1 MKKIVLVLLLI
12 LGFSTAQAQDD
23 KERERIKSLK
33 TAFITQE
40 LNLSNKVAQKF
51 WPIYD
56 RYEEQRRELYHRE
69 HRDINDVECISENK
83 ANDLLKEFVEIE
95 KEDYELKRK
104 YFADLKSILSAQEI
118 IKLHQLEED
127 FHRKLI
133 REYRARQQKERQKN
147 NEEE

>member
-33 TAFITQE
+33 IAFITQE

-56 RYEEQRRELYHRE
+56 KYEENRRELYRRE
-69 HRDINDVECISENK
+69 HRDINDIECI
-83 ANDLLKEFVEIE
+83 
-95 KEDYELKRK
+95 
-104 YFADLKSILSAQEI
+104 
-118 IKLHQLEED
+118 
-127 FHRKLI
+127 
-133 REYRARQQKERQKN
+133 
-147 NEEE
+147 

>member
-33 TAFITQE
+33 IAFITQE

-56 RYEEQRRELYHRE
+56 KYEENRRELYRRE
-69 HRDINDVECISENK
+69 HRDINDIECISESK

-95 KEDYELKRK
+95 KEDYELKK
-104 YFADLKSILSAQEI
+104 QYFADLKRRI
-118 IKLHQLEED
+118 I
-127 FHRKLI
+127 
-133 REYRARQQKERQKN
+133 
-147 NEEE
+147 

>member
-56 RYEEQRRELYHRE
+56 KYEQKRRELYRRE
-69 HRDINDVECISENK
+69 HRDINDVECISESK
-83 ANDLLKEFVEIE
+83 ADDLLKEFVEIE
-95 KEDYELKRK
+95 KEDYELKK
-104 YFADLKSILSAQEI
+104 QYFADLKSILSSKDI

-133 REYRARQQKERQKN
+133 REYRARQHKEREKN
-147 NEEE
+147 NEEK

>member
-33 TAFITQE
+33 IAFITQE

-56 RYEEQRRELYHRE
+56 KYEENRRELYRRE
-69 HRDINDVECISENK
+69 HRDINDIECISESK

-95 KEDYELKRK
+95 KEDYALKQQ
-104 YFADLKSILSAQEI
+104 YFADLKTILSAPEI